1 MSSSNVIART
11 EASPNKR
18 ISRMGAMWPGSIV
31 TVVLYDGFVK
41 RTDITA
47 LSLIEIN
54 VNYLIRSPALERSP
68 LQTNEVSLA

>member
-1 MSSSNVIART
+1 
-11 EASPNKR
+11 
-18 ISRMGAMWPGSIV
+18 MGAMWPGSIV

>member
-1 MSSSNVIART
+1 
-11 EASPNKR
+11 
-18 ISRMGAMWPGSIV
+18 MGAMWLGSIV
-31 TVVLYDGFVK
+31 TVVLYGGFVK